1 MDKSGRVLVS
11 VDNVHE
17 PGSTGQR
24 RDTPSSPQQL
34 LVALTM
40 SIGTNGLVWE
50 ALPCQA
56 VDAINQTG
64 TSDLG
69 SFASEG
75 DISKAV
81 AALSDSLYT
90 VGNLRKKVLE

>member
-17 PGSTGQR
+17 PGSTGRR
-24 RDTPSSPQQL
+24 RDAPLGPQQL
-34 LVALTM
+34 LVALRM
-40 SIGTNGLVWE
+40 SIGPNGLTWE
-50 ALPCQA
+50 ALPSHA

-69 SFASEG
+69 SFANEG
-75 DISKAV
+75 EISKAV

-90 VGNLRKKVLE
+90 VGNLRKRVLD